1 MFIKNDLRIPKIVL
15 LPLVFVALVAVIAGG
30 RLLFA
35 PECYTIRERVPQEGS
50 QGYRTW
56 YGENLKSFYH
66 RNRTMCIPDG
76 WRAIG
81 AIETG
86 DGWARYERDKTG
98 IMIREHSFSE
108 RRLTFKD
115 SSYAVTLLYPKDTS
129 EYLLKAYARVIEN
142 AFNRTGSLFGD
153 EGDAVIEHTVL
164 VTAGLGGAHPE
175 APLIYPDP
183 RESVTVFVRSPYDT
197 RAEELLIHAVVHLYN
212 RFRTDFTGYQKNQ
225 SPLQAAD
232 FQELEATWA
241 ETAFRS
247 SSAGR
252 ESRLAYLYTV
262 HIAVKTGNFDLITGP
277 PFDNKQEFENITP
290 SVVVP
295 RDASELDIQ
304 YGHYVLAPLALV
316 AVDGLLYEAGAP
328 ATVEKILTKIH
339 AGEADNLFEELARYF
354 DDEELNTIWRWMSEG
369 ETIPLE
375 LIENA
380 SAHYRQ

>member
-1 MFIKNDLRIPKIVL
+1 MKGPLHYILYFLVL
-15 LPLVFVALVAVIAGG
+15 VVVIAVG
-30 RLLFA
+30 RYAFA
-35 PECYTIRERVPQEGS
+35 PECYTVRERVPAEGT
-50 QGYRTW
+50 QGYQTW
-56 YGENLKSFYH
+56 YGEDVQSFYH
-66 RNRTMCIPDG
+66 RNRVMCIPDG

-86 DGWARYERDKTG
+86 DGWARYERGKTG
-98 IMIREHSFSE
+98 VMLREEAFLS
-108 RRLTFKD
+108 RTLTFET
-115 SSYAVTLLYPKDTS
+115 SNYAVTLLYPAATS
-129 EYLLKAYARVIEN
+129 KAALAEYERIVEN
-142 AFNRTGSLFGD
+142 AFNRVGALFN
-153 EGDAVIEHTVL
+153 DAPTQSPRPHTVL

-262 HIAVKTGNFDLITGP
+262 HTAVKTGNFDLVTGP

-304 YGHYVLAPLALV
+304 YGHYVLAPLSLV
-316 AVDGLLYEAGAP
+316 AVDELLYEAGAP

-354 DDEELNTIWRWMSEG
+354 NDEKLNTIWRWMDG
-369 ETIPLE
+369 QETIPQK
-375 LIENA
+375 LIQTA
-380 SAHYRQ
+380 SSRY